1 MRVPEGGSL
10 SETSVRSSISLAL
23 LAVTACTISVTLSLS
38 FSLSLSLSRRRVAML
53 RAVSRINKSA
63 VVYAAL
69 QPTASFPPDGNG
81 PGARD

>member
-1 MRVPEGGSL
+1 
-10 SETSVRSSISLAL
+10 
-23 LAVTACTISVTLSLS
+23 VTLS
-38 FSLSLSLSRRRVAML
+38 FSLSLSRRRVAML

-81 PGARD
+81 PGTRD

>member
-1 MRVPEGGSL
+1 MP
-10 SETSVRSSISLAL
+10 LAL
-23 LAVTACTISVTLSLS
+23 LAVTACTISVTLS
-38 FSLSLSLSRRRVAML
+38 FSLSLSRRRVAML

-81 PGARD
+81 PGTRD